1 MAIGGPTPFNAP
13 QGRTE
18 AQGQVLTSSRQNP
31 YLPPGPQPTQI
42 DQFKGVNT
50 NTTRPGVPDEQM
62 WWCDGFIPLSPRN
75 LRTLYGI
82 GAVAYTAV
90 GTTVLFYE
98 FANIGETPYMIVVLA
113 DGSVVGVNTTTL
125 VATTILAAASITSPS
140 ITTVGIS
147 QWGNEYVIIV
157 ADQTDG
163 YWLWNGTTVFTAGG
177 IAPVV
182 DVVSAGAGYSSA
194 PTIFLSGGHG
204 SGATF
209 SVSVSSEGVI
219 VGVSVVT
226 PGTGYLATDSITP
239 TLAPAPSGGS
249 GGSINVSTL
258 STIASGPYVGQGCIS
273 AISIVAVGSLYVN
286 PSITFVRIQTLVTPT
301 ATASVANGSLV
312 SITMLS
318 RGAYNIQ
325 VPASLATIYPTVVIT
340 DTAVAG
346 TVSVHLMPFGI
357 QGTAVETYQ
366 GHVWVA
372 SGATVYYSAPGE
384 VDNFATSDG
393 GGNFTSTDS
402 HLKVRFTQLIAANGF
417 LYLIGDS
424 SVNYIS
430 GVNTS
435 GTPPTTTFTQTD
447 ADIEV
452 GSPYPQSVIAF
463 GRNVL
468 MSNSYGVHT
477 VKGGA
482 VNKVSEMLDG
492 LFTSVDEFG
501 GLQLSAAQATI
512 FGDRVWMIL
521 LKLVNPMTGTTEN
534 KIAMWDGGEKWWF
547 SGQEITLSYIKHQ
560 EIDSVITTYGTN
572 GTVIHPLFQQAS
584 GSLTKVMQSRLY
596 DAPGGFLFRK
606 AETRFWGASQY
617 YSTVSTN
624 LVMSIDNEKGT
635 MAAPYTLTG
644 DTATGSIHIYAP
656 QAVAQQGPLYGMTIQ
671 TSAAD
676 MAFILGILQSE
687 VIDYRG

>member
-125 VATTILAAASITSPS
+125 VATTILAAATITSPS

-147 QWGNEYVIIV
+147 QWGNEYVIVV

-163 YWLWNGTTVFTAGG
+163 YWLWDGATVFTAGG
-177 IAPVV
+177 VAPVV
-182 DVVSAGAGYSSA
+182 DVVSNGGGYA
-194 PTIFLSGGHG
+194 ATPTITVVGG
-204 SGATF
+204 SGSGSSLSASVQF
-209 SVSVSSEGVI
+209 GQIISVSVVSPGSGYTAI
-219 VGVSVVT
+219 DAISVVIN
-226 PGTGYLATDSITP
+226 PTP
-239 TLAPAPSGGS
+239 TGGS
-249 GGSINVSTL
+249 GGSISVTGASFTTL
-258 STIASGPYVGQGCIS
+258 TPPVLGRGSIAGVTVVAGGSNYTTPTLTFSRAAGVFVPASGVAQVSGGT
-273 AISIVAVGSLYVN
+273 IVAVSVTNAGIYSTEGSLNTVK
-286 PSITFVRIQTLVTPT
+286 
-301 ATASVANGSLV
+301 
-312 SITMLS
+312 
-318 RGAYNIQ
+318 
-325 VPASLATIYPTVVIT
+325 PTVVIT
-340 DTAVAG
+340 DSGFAATI
-346 TVSVHLMPFGI
+346 SVHLMPFGI

-372 SGATVYYSAPGE
+372 SGATVYYSAPGSP
-384 VDNFATSDG
+384 DDFSTSNG

-512 FGDRVWMIL
+512 FGDRVWMVL

-676 MAFILGILQSE
+676 MAFILGILQAE